1 VVNHPGRVRK
11 IKAGTRELESPDGAG
26 MTLLSKPVACR
37 LDLALSAALLAACA
51 VNLLLAYCWL

>member
-1 VVNHPGRVRK
+1 
-11 IKAGTRELESPDGAG
+11 
-26 MTLLSKPVACR
+26 MTLLSKPIACR